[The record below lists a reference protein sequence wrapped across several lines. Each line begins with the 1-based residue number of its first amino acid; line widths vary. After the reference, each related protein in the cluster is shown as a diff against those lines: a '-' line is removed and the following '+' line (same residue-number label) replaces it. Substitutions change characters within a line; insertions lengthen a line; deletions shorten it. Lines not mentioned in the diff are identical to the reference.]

1 MKISL
6 IFDFTVR
13 EDLRRG
19 ECDGDAAKWRRRPGT
34 AAEKER
40 VAELVLAGRKGEAMV
55 RRMEGFEGNDG
66 RKEERE

>member
-1 MKISL
+1 MEL
-6 IFDFTVR
+6 
-13 EDLRRG
+13 L
-19 ECDGDAAKWRRRPGT
+19 WRPGT